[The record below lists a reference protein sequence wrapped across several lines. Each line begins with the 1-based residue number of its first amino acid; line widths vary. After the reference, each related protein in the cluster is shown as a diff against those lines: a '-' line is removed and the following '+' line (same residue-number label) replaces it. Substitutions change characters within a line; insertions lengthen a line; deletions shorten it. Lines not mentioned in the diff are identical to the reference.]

1 MSTLSYGLNITKKAP
16 SLASRPPP
24 AKRKTI
30 FDDDSGPED
39 DPNNP
44 KDEAQSITTIDGLTP
59 PSPSKSSHDSSAKQ
73 SPSATAPAKSLSK
86 ISPYSDL
93 STNHSTNKHATAAQ
107 SLDPSIYDY
116 DLVYDSLH
124 AIPPST
130 SSTTAQ
136 KQKSQY
142 MSNLL
147 AAAEQRKRDQLR
159 AKDKL
164 LAKERMAEGDAFNDK
179 ERFVTEAYKKQQ
191 EEIRQME
198 EEEERRVAEEQERKR
213 RIGGGMRGVYEDL
226 LRKGE
231 EKHSAV
237 VKAVEEGRGKEI
249 AAEPNI
255 EGAKSEI
262 EEAKEKG
269 AVLNDDGQIIDHRSL
284 LSAGLNVKPKPKPS
298 STSSS
303 ANLSKDGK
311 SVASST
317 LVGRGGSKQ
326 AMRERQSRMLEA
338 QLEQVAKR
346 AADDEDV
353 QREEMERKVKSRKT
367 DGEIMGA
374 KQRYLARKREAD
386 AKRAGKGD

>member
-1 MSTLSYGLNITKKAP
+1 MSTLSYGLNITKKSS

-30 FDDDSGPED
+30 FDDDSGGEDGPDKPED
-39 DPNNP
+39 
-44 KDEAQSITTIDGLTP
+44 EAESITTVGGLAL
-59 PSPSKSSHDSSAKQ
+59 PSPSKPSHDPSIKQ
-73 SPSATAPAKSLSK
+73 PPSETAPTKPATK

-116 DLVYDSLH
+116 DSIYDSLH
-124 AIPPST
+124 APPPST
-130 SSTTAQ
+130 SSTAAQ

-164 LAKERMAEGDAFNDK
+164 LAKERIAEGDTFDDK
-179 ERFVTEAYKKQQ
+179 EKFVTEAYKKQQ
-191 EEIRQME
+191 EEVRQME

-213 RIGGGMRGVYEDL
+213 RGGGGMRGVYEDL

-231 EKHSAV
+231 ERYSAV
-237 VKAVEEGRGKEI
+237 VKAVEEGRGKD
-249 AAEPNI
+249 NG
-255 EGAKSEI
+255 EGKSEEVKSEI

-298 STSSS
+298 PASSS
-303 ANLSKDGK
+303 ANFSKNPNPMT
-311 SVASST
+311 SST

-346 AADDEDV
+346 AADDDDL
-353 QREEMERKVKSRKT
+353 QKEEMEKKVKSRKT
-367 DGEIMGA
+367 VGEIMGA
-374 KQRYLARKREAD
+374 KERYLARKREAD
-386 AKRAGKGD
+386 AKTAGKAA